1 MRSNLSKER
10 LKGRYKGWENLHI
23 DLNFL
28 FKKIRETDSYIVVSE
43 LSEFSNLGS

>member
-1 MRSNLSKER
+1 L
-10 LKGRYKGWENLHI
+10 
-23 DLNFL
+23 L